1 MEASEDSINKLL
13 FPWSFRRK
21 KKCIRVQAS
30 LQSSSSTSNSSLH
43 HHHHQQRNQ
52 LLHPSKDSSTASR
65 SEEDDGC
72 LLEEE
77 DQDTKTSMSEAT
89 LSPAGFSS
97 IGSPT
102 GSLASPLTPQ
112 ELRSTWYYPTT
123 AAAVVG
129 LGAFKPPI
137 TTTSTTATSMNS
149 KRSHDPRD
157 AKHPLSICQLTGNA
171 SLSSASSTNSS
182 LAAAICA
189 ASAMATSAN
198 LFGLRWRRF
207 GIYAVTAD
215 YSDNEGE
222 E

>member
-1 MEASEDSINKLL
+1 MLEDE
-13 FPWSFRRK
+13 RETER
-21 KKCIRVQAS
+21 
-30 LQSSSSTSNSSLH
+30 
-43 HHHHQQRNQ
+43 
-52 LLHPSKDSSTASR
+52 
-65 SEEDDGC
+65 E
-72 LLEEE
+72 LEEE

-123 AAAVVG
+123 AAAAVVG
-129 LGAFKPPI
+129 SLGAFKPPI
-137 TTTSTTATSMNS
+137 TSTTSMTAASSMTS

-198 LFGLRWRRF
+198 LFGLR
-207 GIYAVTAD
+207 
-215 YSDNEGE
+215 
-222 E
+222 

>member
-1 MEASEDSINKLL
+1 M
-13 FPWSFRRK
+13 
-21 KKCIRVQAS
+21 QAS
-30 LQSSSSTSNSSLH
+30 LHSLH
-43 HHHHQQRNQ
+43 HHQRNQ
-52 LLHPSKDSSTASR
+52 LLHLPKDSSTASR
-65 SEEDDGC
+65 SEDDGC
-72 LLEEE
+72 LEE
-77 DQDTKTSMSEAT
+77 DQDTKTLSEAT

-123 AAAVVG
+123 TAAVVG

-137 TTTSTTATSMNS
+137 TTTSTTATSMTS

-198 LFGLRWRRF
+198 LFGLR
-207 GIYAVTAD
+207 
-215 YSDNEGE
+215 
-222 E
+222 